1 MGSRVDTSVV
11 GGVFVDQK
19 MLRSG
24 KLAELTGVS
33 KDLLRHYE
41 RNEIRPA
48 PARAA
53 NGYRLYASQM
63 VARVR
68 SVRRSVSLGFS
79 LAELSRIFAVRDGG
93 GVPCRSVRALAGEKL
108 RCVERSLAELKAL
121 RSELKGILREW
132 DGRLAKTPARQ
143 RSGLLES
150 LVELPATCKSH
161 SNGLKKGFSRL

>member
-1 MGSRVDTSVV
+1 
-11 GGVFVDQK
+11 

-33 KDLLRHYE
+33 TDLLRHYE
-41 RNEIRPA
+41 RIGILPP
-48 PARAA
+48 PARRS
-53 NGYRLYASQM
+53 NGYRLYAPQM
-63 VARVR
+63 VARVLAA
-68 SVRRSVSLGFS
+68 RRAVTLGFS

-93 GVPCRSVRALAGEKL
+93 GIPCRSVRALAGEKL

-132 DGRLAKTPARQ
+132 DSRLAKTPAHQ

-150 LVELPATCKSH
+150 LTDFAATLKSN
-161 SNGLKKGFSRL
+161 SNSLKKGFSRS